1 LPDYVNWGK
10 KTKVGCIFLRSGVNI
25 VPTISRTLAIY
36 EIDPPTFQE
45 GAASG
50 QSTPARLPGNGWLR
64 AKYIGETGILP
75 ALIQK
80 GFCLQN
86 LSEYFRFLRSIAA
99 GKITSK
105 KHNGAVLRRATVC

>member
-1 LPDYVNWGK
+1 
-10 KTKVGCIFLRSGVNI
+10 VGCIFLRSGVNI
-25 VPTISRTLAIY
+25 VPRISRTLAIY

-50 QSTPARLPGNGWLR
+50 QSTLARLPGWLR

-80 GFCLQN
+80 GLCLQN
-86 LSEYFRFLRSIAA
+86 LSEYFRFRRSIAA